1 MPALLD
7 IMLISWIR
15 FGYVE
20 MSSIPEAD
28 AAKEA
33 LDQQI
38 FEGRRMAVQYA
49 IAQGPKTLPPTNEM
63 GYRHAPSRTL
73 YIGNMSYEM
82 SDKDLND
89 LFREI
94 KNVTDVRVAIDRRT
108 GQPRGYAH
116 ADFLDIDSAT
126 KAAEHLKSKTFYGR
140 TLRIDYTHSRATRS
154 SPTDASAS

>member
-1 MPALLD
+1 MNL
-7 IMLISWIR
+7 S

-20 MSSIPEAD
+20 FETVD
-28 AAKEA
+28 QAAAAMEA
-33 LDQQI
+33 LDQQV

-49 IAQGPKTLPPTNEM
+49 VSNRPKLPATNEA
-63 GYRHAPSRTL
+63 GFRHNPSRTL

-89 LFREI
+89 LFREV

-116 ADFLDIDSAT
+116 ADFLDVESAT
-126 KAAEHLKSKTFYGR
+126 KAADFLKTKQFYGR
-140 TLRIDYTHSRATRS
+140 SLRIDYTHSKST
-154 SPTDASAS
+154 SPRT